1 MSSTDERVVYRTC
14 PLCEAT
20 CGLEITV
27 TDGAVRRIRGDA
39 DDVFSGGFV
48 CPKGTT
54 LGHLHEDPDRLRSPL
69 ARTGTD
75 DEGAPVF
82 EEISWDEAFRRIAD
96 GLGAVLEAG
105 DRNALALYLG
115 NPNVHT
121 LAGSIYNRPL
131 IQAAGTQNLYSASTV
146 DQMPKHVSAGL
157 MFGSAVTIPVP
168 DLDRTD
174 YLLMLGA
181 NPWASNGSLCTAPDF
196 PGRLEALQQRGGRLV
211 VVDPRLS
218 RTAKEADEHLPIRP
232 GGDAAWLCSLLH
244 VLVRNDLVSLGRLA
258 DHVAGVDELAAAVEP
273 FSPDAVADI
282 TAVEP
287 KVTERVARELA
298 AAPTAAVYGR
308 IGTHTVR
315 FGTVASWAVD
325 AINTLIG
332 SLDEPG
338 GAMFA
343 LSATGRPVPDAPGG
357 RGFSLG
363 RWRSRVRDLP
373 EARGEL
379 PVATLPDEILTE
391 GPGRVR
397 ALVTVAGNPALSCP
411 DSQRMEEAFA
421 SLDFMVSVDIYRN
434 ETTRFAD
441 VILPAPSALERSHY
455 DLAFATL
462 AVRNVANWS
471 PPVFATDAPSESDV
485 LARLALILSG
495 AGPDADPAMV
505 HDLVID
511 TVLTG
516 ATGRPDSAVTG
527 RDPAELRE
535 LLTGE
540 TPEDRV
546 VDAMLRLGPYGD
558 GFGAFPEGLSLAVL
572 QDHPHGVDLGPLT
585 RQLPNGLRTPSGK
598 VELAPG
604 PIVDDVG
611 VLAGTLGDGAGD
623 PDGLLLVGRRHLRSN
638 NSWMHNVRVLV
649 KGADRCTLQ
658 IHPDDAARRGLADG
672 DTASVTS
679 AAGSV
684 DATVEVTDEIMP
696 GVVSLPHGWGHDRP
710 GTVMQI
716 ARDRPGVNSN
726 VLTDAGVV
734 DPLSGNTALN
744 AIPVTVT
751 A

>member
-1 MSSTDERVVYRTC
+1 MSTTDERVVYRTC

-39 DDVFSGGFV
+39 DDVFSSGFV

-75 DEGAPVF
+75 ETGAPIF
-82 EEISWDEAFRRIAD
+82 EEISWDEAFARVAD

-105 DRNALALYLG
+105 DRNVLAIYLG

-131 IQAAGTQNLYSASTV
+131 IQAAGTQNLFSASTV

-157 MFGSAVTIPVP
+157 MFGSPNTIPVP

-196 PGRLEALQQRGGRLV
+196 PGRLGALNERGGRLV

-244 VLVRNDLVSLGRLA
+244 VLVRDDLVELGRLA
-258 DHVAGVDELAAAVEP
+258 EHVTGQDELVAAVRPFSPEAVAGV
-273 FSPDAVADI
+273 
-282 TAVEP
+282 TAIDP
-287 KVTERVARELA
+287 AVTERIAHELA
-298 AAPTAAVYGR
+298 QAPSAAVYGR

-325 AINTLIG
+325 AVNTLLG

-343 LSATGRPVPDAPGG
+343 LSATGRPAADAPGG
-357 RGFSLG
+357 RGFTLG
-363 RWRSRVRDLP
+363 RWRSRVRDLA

-391 GPGRVR
+391 GPGQVR
-397 ALVTVAGNPALSCP
+397 ALITVAGNPALSCP
-411 DSQRMEEAFA
+411 DSQRMDEALS
-421 SLDFMVSVDIYRN
+421 SLEFMVSVDIYRN
-434 ETTRFAD
+434 ETTRHAD
-441 VILPAPSALERSHY
+441 VILPVPSALERSHY
-455 DLAFATL
+455 DLAFSTL

-471 PPVFATDAPSESDV
+471 PPVFSTDAPSESDI

-495 AGPDADPAMV
+495 AGADADPAVV

-511 TVLTG
+511 TVLT
-516 ATGRPDSAVTG
+516 AAIGRPESAVAG
-527 RDPAELRE
+527 RDPAELRD
-535 LLTGE
+535 LLGGDS
-540 TPEDRV
+540 PEDRV

-558 GFGAFPEGLSLAVL
+558 GFGAFPEGLSLDVL
-572 QDHPHGVDLGPLT
+572 ADNPHGVDLGPLT
-585 RQLPNGLRTPSGK
+585 PQLPNGLRTPSGK
-598 VELAPG
+598 VELAPS
-604 PIVDDVG
+604 PIIDDVG
-611 VLAGTLGDGAGD
+611 ALADTLVATVEADE
-623 PDGLLLVGRRHLRSN
+623 LVLVGRRHLRSN

-649 KGADRCTLQ
+649 KGAERCTLQ
-658 IHPDDAARRGLADG
+658 MHPDDAAGRGLSSG
-672 DTASVTS
+672 DSASVTS

-684 DATVEVTDEIMP
+684 QATVEVTDEIMA

-710 GTVMQI
+710 GTAMEVAQ
-716 ARDRPGVNSN
+716 RRPGVNSN
-726 VLTDAGVV
+726 VLTDATVV

-751 A
+751 N

>member
-1 MSSTDERVVYRTC
+1 M
-14 PLCEAT
+14 
-20 CGLEITV
+20 
-27 TDGAVRRIRGDA
+27 
-39 DDVFSGGFV
+39 
-48 CPKGTT
+48 
-54 LGHLHEDPDRLRSPL
+54 
-69 ARTGTD
+69 
-75 DEGAPVF
+75 
-82 EEISWDEAFRRIAD
+82 
-96 GLGAVLEAG
+96 
-105 DRNALALYLG
+105 YLG

-157 MFGSAVTIPVP
+157 MFGNPNTIPVP

-196 PGRLEALQQRGGRLV
+196 PGRLEALKARGGRLV

-244 VLVRNDLVSLGRLA
+244 VLVRDDLIALGRLA
-258 DHVAGVDELAAAVEP
+258 DHVVGVDELTAAVQP
-273 FSPDAVADI
+273 FSPEAVAGLTRI
-282 TAVEP
+282 EP
-287 KVTERVARELA
+287 TVTERIAHELA

-325 AINTLIG
+325 AVNTLIG

-343 LSATGRPVPDAPGG
+343 LSATGRPIPDAPGG

-379 PVATLPDEILTE
+379 PVATLPDEILTD
-391 GPGRVR
+391 GPGQVR
-397 ALVTVAGNPALSCP
+397 ALITVAGNPALSCP
-411 DSQRMEEAFA
+411 DSQRMEEALA

-434 ETTRFAD
+434 ETTRHAD

-495 AGPDADPAMV
+495 AGADADPTAV

-511 TVLTG
+511 TVLTT
-516 ATGRPDSAVTG
+516 AVGRPDSAVAG
-527 RDPAELRE
+527 RDPAELR
-535 LLTGE
+535 LQLDGD

-572 QDHPHGVDLGPLT
+572 QDNPHGVDLGPLT
-585 RQLPNGLRTPSGK
+585 PQLPNGLRTPSGK

-604 PIVDDVG
+604 AVIDDLRH
-611 VLAGTLGDGAGD
+611 LAETLTDDAGD

-649 KGADRCTLQ
+649 KGAERCTLQ
-658 IHPDDAARRGLADG
+658 MHPGDAERRGLDGG

-679 AAGSV
+679 AAGSIEV
-684 DATVEVTDEIMP
+684 TVEVTDEIMA

-710 GTVMQI
+710 GTAMEI
-716 ARDRPGVNSN
+716 AQGRPGVNSN
-726 VLTDAGVV
+726 ILTDAGVV

-751 A
+751 N

>member
-1 MSSTDERVVYRTC
+1 MSTTDERVVYRTC

-39 DDVFSGGFV
+39 DDVFSSGFV

-75 DEGAPVF
+75 ETGAPIF
-82 EEISWDEAFRRIAD
+82 EEISWDEAFARVAD
-96 GLGAVLEAG
+96 GLAVLEAG
-105 DRNALALYLG
+105 DRNALAIYLG

-131 IQAAGTQNLYSASTV
+131 IQAAGTQNLFSASTV

-157 MFGSAVTIPVP
+157 MFGSPNAIPVP
-168 DLDRTD
+168 DLDRTA

-181 NPWASNGSLCTAPDF
+181 NPWVSNGSLCTAPDF
-196 PGRLEALQQRGGRLV
+196 PGRLEALNERGGRLV

-244 VLVRNDLVSLGRLA
+244 VLVRDDLVELGRLA
-258 DHVAGVDELAAAVEP
+258 EHVTGQDELLAAVRPFSPEAVAGV
-273 FSPDAVADI
+273 
-282 TAVEP
+282 TAIDP
-287 KVTERVARELA
+287 AVTERIAHELA
-298 AAPTAAVYGR
+298 QAPSAAVYGR

-325 AINTLIG
+325 AVNTLLG

-343 LSATGRPVPDAPGG
+343 LSATSRPAADAPGG
-357 RGFSLG
+357 RGFTLG
-363 RWRSRVRDLP
+363 RWRSRVRDLA

-391 GPGRVR
+391 GPGQVR
-397 ALVTVAGNPALSCP
+397 ALITVAGNPALSCP
-411 DSQRMEEAFA
+411 DSQRMDEALS

-434 ETTRFAD
+434 ETTRHAD
-441 VILPAPSALERSHY
+441 VILPVPSALERSHY
-455 DLAFATL
+455 DLAFSTL

-471 PPVFATDAPSESDV
+471 PPVFSTDAPSESDI

-495 AGPDADPAMV
+495 AGADADPAVV

-511 TVLTG
+511 TVLT
-516 ATGRPDSAVTG
+516 AAIGRPESAVAG
-527 RDPAELRE
+527 RDPAELRD
-535 LLTGE
+535 LLGGDS
-540 TPEDRV
+540 PEDRV

-558 GFGAFPEGLSLAVL
+558 GFGAFPEGLSLDVL
-572 QDHPHGVDLGPLT
+572 ADNPHGVDLGPLT
-585 RQLPNGLRTPSGK
+585 PQLPNGLRTPSGK
-598 VELAPG
+598 VELAPS
-604 PIVDDVG
+604 PIIDDVG
-611 VLAGTLGDGAGD
+611 ALADTLVATAEADE
-623 PDGLLLVGRRHLRSN
+623 LVLVGRRHLRSN

-649 KGADRCTLQ
+649 KGAERCTLQ
-658 IHPDDAARRGLADG
+658 MHPDDAAGRGLSSG
-672 DTASVTS
+672 DSASVTS

-684 DATVEVTDEIMP
+684 QATVEVTDEIMA

-710 GTVMQI
+710 GTAMEVAQG
-716 ARDRPGVNSN
+716 RPGVNSN
-726 VLTDAGVV
+726 VLTDATVV

-751 A
+751 N